1 MYVLALCINR
11 PAFMYARVAITFVR
25 RRAAPVIEII
35 LATSKYQHANR
46 VTRYFCGGEC
56 IWTLTTRRQTLSSQ
70 MCQVCANFEARIGQR
85 ENSPKVDAYCR
96 CNRGMMPLVDAQ
108 VRSEGGKAEN
118 RESEN
123 GRGVGWFQNDL
134 AESNWTAQ
142 NWRWFKLA
150 ALSTCRLTHLRQH
163 NRE

>member
-11 PAFMYARVAITFVR
+11 PAFMYAITFAR
-25 RRAAPVIEII
+25 QRAVIEII
-35 LATSKYQHANR
+35 LANISTSIPTDSVLLRWR
-46 VTRYFCGGEC
+46 VHLNDYSKTD
-56 IWTLTTRRQTLSSQ
+56 TVVASHVSSLREFWS
-70 MCQVCANFEARIGQR
+70 AKIRQR
-85 ENSPKVDAYCR
+85 ENNLKVDLLILQW
-96 CNRGMMPLVDAQ
+96 GVDAARGCAG

-163 NRE
+163 NHE